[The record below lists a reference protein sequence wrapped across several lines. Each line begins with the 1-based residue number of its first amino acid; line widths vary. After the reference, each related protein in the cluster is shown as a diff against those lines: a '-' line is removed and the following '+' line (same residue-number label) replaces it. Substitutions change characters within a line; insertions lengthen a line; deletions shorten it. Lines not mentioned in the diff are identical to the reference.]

1 MKQET
6 TNPTIQL
13 TTHRSLLHV
22 HVNND
27 WQCLSIQS
35 PCKIKPTNI
44 TKFLNMKKLSFLA
57 ACLVIL
63 FASQAQTDSSIQ
75 KKKQKT
81 FNVSLRTQENKTIT
95 GRLYAVTDSQLLLTK
110 SLNKQLTI
118 PAENIR
124 SFTIKRKNSAL
135 RGGLI
140 GLGIGLV
147 TGAII
152 GLVSGDDPVMQPSAG
167 DLWGIS
173 AGINNMFA
181 MTAGEKAIV
190 AGLTLGTSGAIIG
203 GVIGALAKK
212 KFTIGGK
219 REKFRELQSEIMMKI
234 IQK

>member
-1 MKQET
+1 MKQKT
-6 TNPTIQL
+6 ANTNIQL
-13 TTHRSLLHV
+13 TTPGSSSPV

-27 WQCLSIQS
+27 RQCLSIQS
-35 PCKIKPTNI
+35 RYKIKPNNI

-57 ACLVIL
+57 ACLVTL
-63 FASQAQTDSSIQ
+63 FASQAQTDPSIQ
-75 KKKQKT
+75 KKKQKA
-81 FNVSLRTQENKTIT
+81 FNVSVRTLENKTIK
-95 GRLYAVTDSQLLLTK
+95 GRLYAVTDSQVLLTK

-140 GLGIGLV
+140 GFGIGLV
-147 TGAII
+147 TGVII
-152 GLVSGDDPVMQPSAG
+152 GLVSGNDPVMQPSAD

-190 AGLTLGTSGAIIG
+190 AGLTLGTGGAIIG

-219 REKFRELQSEIMMKI
+219 RQKFRDLQSEIMMKI
-234 IQK
+234 IQN